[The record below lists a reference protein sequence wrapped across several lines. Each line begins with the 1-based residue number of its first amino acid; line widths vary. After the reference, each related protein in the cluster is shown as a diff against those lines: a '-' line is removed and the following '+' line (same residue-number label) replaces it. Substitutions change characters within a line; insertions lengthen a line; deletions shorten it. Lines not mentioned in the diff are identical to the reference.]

1 MEGMQIVIISLLVAV
16 LFFLLTDRTEQFSQ
30 SVEYAKPNVVKQCDF
45 NDKNLNNRCK
55 EIIQGCSKLRVDTK
69 KMENNLVNGCE
80 LKKDAKT
87 TRETL
92 SNRRDC
98 VTDVERLIRS
108 KYAKNELCSQV
119 KNMPSK
125 DSRDTVLMN
134 KNLES
139 ISPYDKNGSLSG
151 SEFSVSTTSYNFN

>member
-1 MEGMQIVIISLLVAV
+1 MEIIIISLLVAL
-16 LFFLLTDRTEQFSQ
+16 LFFLLWDRTERFT
-30 SVEYAKPNVVKQCDF
+30 PNITKSIDVKQCDF
-45 NDKNLNNRCK
+45 NDKHLNNRCK
-55 EIIQGCSKLRVDTK
+55 EIIQGCSKLRIDTK
-69 KMENNLVNGCE
+69 KIQNDLANGCE
-80 LKKDAKT
+80 LNKDAKT

-119 KNMPSK
+119 KNMPFK

>member
-1 MEGMQIVIISLLVAV
+1 MQIVIISILVAL
-16 LFFLLTDRTEQFSQ
+16 LFFLLTDRTEQFEQ
-30 SVEYAKPNVVKQCDF
+30 RVEYAKPNVVKQCDY

-69 KMENNLVNGCE
+69 RIENNLANGCE

-98 VTDVERLIRS
+98 ITDVERLIRS

-125 DSRDTVLMN
+125 DSKDEILKNT
-134 KNLES
+134 NLEN
-139 ISPYDKNGSLSG
+139 ISPYDKNGSLVE
-151 SEFSVSTTSYNFN
+151 SEFSGSTTSYNFS